1 MLGDTMLAHVHI
13 GAQKTGS
20 TSIQVFLHENRAA
33 LARLGVLYPLSVTDN
48 AVQGLGLPLM
58 CSHNPLAHVPLP
70 SLFPVLKSE
79 LQRSALPRVIISA
92 ENLHGEL
99 RTPQRVAE
107 LREFLRALG
116 CREVYIIVYLREQ
129 GALQASWDSQI
140 IRHGDRKT
148 NAPFMPEHSPYV
160 AAALD
165 HATALQRWA
174 AIFGEDSLRV
184 RLFEREAWAGGDLI
198 LDFLQ
203 AADLSCQ
210 EDFVRTEPVNE
221 SLNLLEREL
230 HLALNRIIPGRS
242 FMPDN
247 LKYNIMQHLQP
258 AMAAL
263 AADRTLRYSP
273 PRSPRNAGGNA
284 TRRAMRRCA
293 PATSRIGSICSPR
306 APTRWRTAAWVRCQT
321 GTGRPWPEP
330 SPRWQNMMPGSRV
343 NCGGCAAS
351 WRGCGRKGTG
361 TDMQEYARKVMS
373 TPT

>member
-1 MLGDTMLAHVHI
+1 MLAHVHI

-273 PRSPRNAGGNA
+273 PPQSAQ
-284 TRRAMRRCA
+284 
-293 PATSRIGSICSPR
+293 
-306 APTRWRTAAWVRCQT
+306 RWRERYAAGNEEVRARYFPDRQHLFTPRPDPLENSRMGALSDRHWEALARAIASLAEHDARVT
-321 GTGRPWPEP
+321 GELR
-330 SPRWQNMMPGSRV
+330 RL
-343 NCGGCAAS
+343 
-351 WRGCGRKGTG
+351 RGIMAR
-361 TDMQEYARKVMS
+361 MRQEGDGH
-373 TPT
+373 